1 MGDIFYSARNRVLI
15 ERIDAAHRRRIEW
28 VYGDKRKVM
37 TKANE
42 IIPEPPPIGG
52 RIYTV
57 RGQAVML
64 DSDLAEVY
72 EVETGALNRAVDRNA
87 ERFPDEFSF
96 RLTSEEWDSLKCQ
109 IGISSSWG
117 GRRRALPKVF
127 TEYGAT
133 ALSMILKSD
142 RATTASIQIIKAFVR
157 LRRILD
163 ANRSLARRIDELAEK
178 VDMHDRTIAVIF
190 HELQQLVS
198 GEPEPDPPKG
208 RIGFKTNVERG
219 ISGRTKTRKT

>member
-1 MGDIFYSARNRVLI
+1 MPKSNDTLPKPS
-15 ERIDAAHRRRIEW
+15 
-28 VYGDKRKVM
+28 
-37 TKANE
+37 
-42 IIPEPPPIGG
+42 PIGG

-72 EVETGALNRAVDRNA
+72 GVETGALNRAVDRNQ
-87 ERFPDEFSF
+87 ERFPNEFSF
-96 RLTSEEWDSLKCQ
+96 RLTADEWDSLKCQ

-117 GRRRALPKVF
+117 GRRRALPRVF

-142 RATTASIQIIKAFVR
+142 RAVVASIQIIQAFVR
-157 LRRILD
+157 LRRILNV
-163 ANRSLARRIDELAEK
+163 NRSLARRIDELAEK

-190 HELQQLVS
+190 HDLQRLVS
-198 GEPEPDPPKG
+198 EESELESEPSKE
-208 RIGFKTNVERG
+208 RIGFKPNKERG
-219 ISGRTKTRKT
+219 VSGKKMLKKTHSHDLEP